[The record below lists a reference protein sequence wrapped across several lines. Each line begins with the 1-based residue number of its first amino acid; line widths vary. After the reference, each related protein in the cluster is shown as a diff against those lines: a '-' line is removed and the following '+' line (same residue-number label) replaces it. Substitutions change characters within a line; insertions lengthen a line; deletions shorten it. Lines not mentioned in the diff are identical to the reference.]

1 MAARSPACRFGRT
14 QTASSSGNRPFESTG
29 RSAGTS
35 TPREHCR
42 NQDRKTARTELRELE
57 PTDRMKLRRVR
68 RLAAY
73 SHRTVEYKCEA
84 GRVRP
89 LLLAWQIAE
98 VLGPVFELGEVVEK
112 DQIDF
117 ADGA

>member
-42 NQDRKTARTELRELE
+42 NQDRKTARTELRELGR
-57 PTDRMKLRRVR
+57 TDRLKLRRVR

-73 SHRTVEYKCEA
+73 SHRTVVA
-84 GRVRP
+84 G
-89 LLLAWQIAE
+89 
-98 VLGPVFELGEVVEK
+98 GGVVSSLIGSPCWYLYAK
-112 DQIDF
+112 LV
-117 ADGA
+117 